1 MKRFLLSSTALL
13 LALTTVADA
22 RTLIVGIPANLSDTA
37 HTHVDDVIGGIYD
50 GLQPGDDLIV
60 IDANHLNRVTEAAI
74 PAQGF
79 ASKKAKARALGPVFQ
94 KIYAFTSADDRSA
107 EADNLNIPPLLHE
120 IGDNIL
126 PAVDGRRAQILLLGS
141 LIWSS
146 PQDASFTFRDGIPS
160 DGILTGSSGPFSI
173 QGRSGAL
180 TGALV
185 SVCYTDPPSAF
196 QADDFK
202 TLAQTFWGKMISGQ
216 GGKVGA
222 MEPVSSDCA
231 GRLFSPEASVQSYR
245 IDPNDTAAL
254 ITIHWQTVPVR

>member
-1 MKRFLLSSTALL
+1 MKRLLICSTALWL
-13 LALTTVADA
+13 VLASRADA
-22 RTLIVGIPANLSDTA
+22 RTLIVGIPANLSDVA
-37 HTHVDDVIGGIYD
+37 HTHVDDVMGGIYD

-60 IDANHLNRVTEAAI
+60 IDANHLSRVTEAAI

-79 ASKKAKARALGPVFQ
+79 ASKKAKARTLGPVFQ
-94 KIYAFTSADDRSA
+94 EIYAFTSAIDRSV
-107 EADNLNIPPLLHE
+107 EADNLNIPPLLRD
-120 IGDNIL
+120 IGDNVL
-126 PAVDGRRAQILLLGS
+126 PGVNGHRAQILLLGS

-160 DGILTGSSGPFSI
+160 DGFLTESSGPFSI
-173 QGRSGAL
+173 QGRGGAL

-185 SVCYTDPPSAF
+185 SVCYTAPPSAF

-202 TLAQTFWGKMISGQ
+202 TLAETFWGKMISGQ

-231 GRLFSPEASVQSYR
+231 GRLFSPEASAQTYR

-254 ITIHWQTVPVR
+254 MTIHWQTVPVR